1 MRKGF
6 GKGGGREGMLFKK
19 ILSFM
24 LFGVMTLPVL
34 KERKKSFA
42 SGRSDSDHCCCL

>member
-19 ILSFM
+19 ILSFIVIWSYETT
-24 LFGVMTLPVL
+24 GT
-34 KERKKSFA
+34 
-42 SGRSDSDHCCCL
+42 